1 MIHRTLITTVFLML
15 LSSIAVAGGFSR
27 IMPVPSQPVKRDAA
41 ISARLLAKD
50 EAAESMP
57 PLKPCG
63 IISRDTI
70 SLLTSGRDWTLTELP
85 LEQWTTNGAEPD
97 FALPQFSRNEKGHLQ
112 TKPNPQHPDN
122 TFGFWSSPSFTIEK
136 PSGFHD
142 ANSLTAYVEYT
153 YTGVSGGCKIP
164 SARLRFNRTDFQEC
178 LLYLLDGRNLHPGG
192 GSGTLTCKFDTNILT
207 ADAAYILSVDFI
219 SLASPVDPNF
229 TLSVTRA
236 YLIKYEEPTPS
247 DYVVQG
253 VWVEDD
259 RDAKAWINGYRIKLD
274 EDCYDTAFNNNIA
287 AVVVIINSY
296 WDEYDLNVWTN
307 DNYFW
312 LNANDTYQTAVA
324 GNCVAYLE
332 QDCDVKVWKRET
344 DELIKIKDDGYRI
357 SSGGGDTLLIW
368 DTDDDLYIWHP
379 TAGLYKVDKDDIWFL
394 CNTTTSPVPLHS
406 Y

>member
-1 MIHRTLITTVFLML
+1 
-15 LSSIAVAGGFSR
+15 
-27 IMPVPSQPVKRDAA
+27 
-41 ISARLLAKD
+41 
-50 EAAESMP
+50 
-57 PLKPCG
+57 
-63 IISRDTI
+63 
-70 SLLTSGRDWTLTELP
+70 
-85 LEQWTTNGAEPD
+85 
-97 FALPQFSRNEKGHLQ
+97 
-112 TKPNPQHPDN
+112 
-122 TFGFWSSPSFTIEK
+122 
-136 PSGFHD
+136 
-142 ANSLTAYVEYT
+142 
-153 YTGVSGGCKIP
+153 
-164 SARLRFNRTDFQEC
+164 
-178 LLYLLDGRNLHPGG
+178 
-192 GSGTLTCKFDTNILT
+192 
-207 ADAAYILSVDFI
+207 
-219 SLASPVDPNF
+219 
-229 TLSVTRA
+229 
-236 YLIKYEEPTPS
+236 
-247 DYVVQG
+247 VQG